1 MLFSVKVY
9 GLKVSYFTG
18 KLEAY
23 LRYKEIPY
31 EFVAMTAKQFKRTI
45 KAHTGAMQMPA
56 IQLSDGRWMTDTTP
70 IIEWFEQEYPDYPII
85 PSDPLTQFAA
95 YLIEDYADEWLWRP
109 AMHYRWSYPESAA
122 LLAEQISSVMGVDLI
137 LPQWLKRYAIHRR
150 QYTNFV
156 KRDGVSKAT
165 REHVEQSYLHLLER
179 LAPIVSSRG
188 FLFGERPTLADI
200 GLMGPMLRHFSMDP
214 APAAIMREQYPEVM
228 SWVYRVWSARGSRVA
243 GPLNHA
249 ITLDLNPL
257 LKEIAET
264 HLPASVANAQ
274 AFVAGQSH
282 HSFTVQ
288 GVDYHAIQ
296 TSRYRAWCLQR
307 LQERLAES
315 RDPNALRQ
323 RLKGLGIIEALES
336 IEPVQSGYDE
346 HGSIPFS
353 GSLPVFQSVRG

>member
-1 MLFSVKVY
+1 MSFSLKVY

-122 LLAEQISSVMGVDLI
+122 LLAEQISSVMGVDLM
-137 LPQWLKRYAIHRR
+137 LPRWLKRYAIHRR

-179 LAPIVSSRG
+179 LAPIVSSRA

-214 APAAIMREQYPEVM
+214 APAAIMREQCPEVM

-264 HLPASVANAQ
+264 HLPALVANAQ

-336 IEPVQSGYDE
+336 IEPVQTGYNE